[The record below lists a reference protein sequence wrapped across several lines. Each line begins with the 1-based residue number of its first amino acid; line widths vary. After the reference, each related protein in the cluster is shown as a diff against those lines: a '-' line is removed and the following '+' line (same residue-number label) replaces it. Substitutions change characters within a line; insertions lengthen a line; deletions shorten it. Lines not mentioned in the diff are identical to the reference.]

1 MKNQKRRYRDG
12 PNDVSEVT
20 QTPLSDLKVIDLSR
34 ILAGPLCAMLL
45 GDLGAEVIK
54 VERPD
59 RGDDTR
65 AWGPPFAGGESA
77 YYLHVNRNKRSLTLN
92 LDGPSGKSI
101 LAQLITSADV
111 VIDNFKAR
119 TLSKWGFDEA
129 WFEEEAPHVVRCTI
143 SGYGTTGTG
152 AGIPGYDFITQAESG
167 LMAITGEPNGEP
179 MKLGVAIVDFCVGL
193 FATISILGA
202 IEARHDTGR
211 GQHTEVNLHDTGLQM
226 LAAIASN
233 HLISGEPAKRYGNA
247 HPNIVPYRTFTASDG
262 EIAVGVG
269 NDVQFQALCEVLDH
283 PDWASDPRFK
293 SNADRVRNRDEIEG
307 LIEERIGTRTRVE
320 WIEAMSAAGIP
331 NGPVNSVTDALSSA
345 HTAAREMVVDIDHPA
360 MGSFRSLG
368 LPMRLSDNPTSIR
381 RHPPLLGEHT
391 DEVLGELGYDDAG
404 ITELRAQGIV

>member
-1 MKNQKRRYRDG
+1 M
-12 PNDVSEVT
+12 SEVT

-167 LMAITGEPNGEP
+167 LMAITGESDGGP
-179 MKLGVAIVDFCVGL
+179 MKLGDSVDPCSNRI
-193 FATISILGA
+193 AEEDRPRSIDRGCSS
-202 IEARHDTGR
+202 RHR
-211 GQHTEVNLHDTGLQM
+211 
-226 LAAIASN
+226 
-233 HLISGEPAKRYGNA
+233 
-247 HPNIVPYRTFTASDG
+247 ASDACCHS
-262 EIAVGVG
+262 I
-269 NDVQFQALCEVLDH
+269 QP
-283 PDWASDPRFK
+283 PD
-293 SNADRVRNRDEIEG
+293 
-307 LIEERIGTRTRVE
+307 
-320 WIEAMSAAGIP
+320 
-331 NGPVNSVTDALSSA
+331 
-345 HTAAREMVVDIDHPA
+345 
-360 MGSFRSLG
+360 
-368 LPMRLSDNPTSIR
+368 
-381 RHPPLLGEHT
+381 
-391 DEVLGELGYDDAG
+391 
-404 ITELRAQGIV
+404 LR

>member
-1 MKNQKRRYRDG
+1 MSDG
-12 PNDVSEVT
+12 ALHGLTV
-20 QTPLSDLKVIDLSR
+20 LDLTRV
-34 ILAGPLCAMLL
+34 LAGPLSAMFL
-45 GDLGAEVIK
+45 GDLGADVLKI
-54 VERPD
+54 ERPG

-65 AWGPPFAGGESA
+65 AWGPPFAEGESA
-77 YYLHVNRNKRSLTLN
+77 YYLNINRNKRSMTLN
-92 LDGPSGKSI
+92 LGSERGREI
-101 LAQLITSADV
+101 LGELIRASDI
-111 VIDNFKAR
+111 VIDNFKLGTMQR
-119 TLSKWGFDEA
+119 WGFDDV
-129 WFEEEAPHVVRCTI
+129 WFAERAPGAVRCTI
-143 SGYGTTGTG
+143 SGYGSSGPR
-152 AGIPGYDFITQAESG
+152 AGELGYDFITQAESG

-307 LIEERIGTRTRVE
+307 LIEERIGTRTGVE

>member
-1 MKNQKRRYRDG
+1 M
-12 PNDVSEVT
+12 SEVT

-167 LMAITGEPNGEP
+167 LMAITGESDGGP
-179 MKLGVAIVDFCVGL
+179 MKLGVAIVDYCAGL
-193 FATISILGA
+193 MATVSILAA
-202 IEARHDTGR
+202 IESRKKTGR
-211 GQHTEVNLHDTGLQM
+211 GQSTEVVLHDTGLQM

-233 HLISGEPAKRYGNA
+233 HLISGEPAARYGNG
-247 HPNIVPYRTFTASDG
+247 HPNLVPYRTFEAADG
-262 EIAVGVG
+262 IFALGIG
-269 NDVQFQALCEVLDH
+269 NDTLFRTMCGIVGH
-283 PDWASDPRFK
+283 PEWADDPRFVR
-293 SNADRVRNRDEIEG
+293 NQDRVVNREAIDL
-307 LIEERIGTRTRVE
+307 LIEDVTVTQPKAH
-320 WIEAMSAAGIP
+320 WISVFKEAGIP
-331 NGPVNSVTDALSSA
+331 CGPVNTVSEALSDPLA
-345 HTAAREMVVDIDHPA
+345 LAREVVTEIEHPTIGT
-360 MGSFRSLG
+360 MRTLG
-368 LPMRLSDNPTSIR
+368 LPIRLDGSSGEIR

-391 DEVLGELGYDDAG
+391 EEILIELGYSTADVAR
-404 ITELRAQGIV
+404 LRDNGAV